1 MSFYSFYLRDDLRQ
15 ALGPSASLRGL
26 MTLDGESYRIAPGRR
41 TLRVELGGR
50 GYFIKQHTGVG
61 WAEIA
66 KNLLYGR
73 APVVDASCEW
83 RAVHRLDRLG
93 VPTLRIAGYGRAGC
107 NPARRRSFVVSD
119 ELSGSV
125 DLETWSRTAQQ
136 RDDWWQ
142 LRRLMLREIA
152 RVARLLHDN
161 GVNHRDFYLCHFHL
175 MPPLDPASGPAAPP
189 PELRLI
195 DLHRVQLRARP
206 TPRRWRVKDIGGL
219 LYSAQEFGLERGDRL
234 RFARLYSGRPLRE
247 TLRSDA
253 AFWRA
258 VQRRAQRL
266 QAKASRQPP
275 AGMPQ

>member
-1 MSFYSFYLRDDLRQ
+1 MNFYLRDDLRQ
-15 ALGPSASLRGL
+15 ALGEAASFRGL
-26 MTLDGESYRIAPGRR
+26 MALDGEPYRVAPGRR
-41 TLRVELGGR
+41 TLRVELGGH

-61 WAEIA
+61 WSEIA

-73 APVVDASCEW
+73 APVVDASREW
-83 RAVHRLDRLG
+83 RAVHRLERLG
-93 VPTLRIAGYGRAGC
+93 VPTLRIAGYGRVGC

-119 ELSGSV
+119 ELGGSV
-125 DLETWSRTAQQ
+125 DLETWSRSAQ
-136 RDDWWQ
+136 RRHDWWR

-152 RVARLLHDN
+152 RSARLMHDN

-175 MPPLDPASGPAAPP
+175 MPPFDPASGPAAR

-195 DLHRVQLRARP
+195 DLHRVQLRSRP

-219 LYSAQEFGLERGDRL
+219 LHSALEFGVGRGDRL

-247 TLRSDA
+247 TLRRDA

-258 VQRRAQRL
+258 VQRRAHRL
-266 QAKASRQPP
+266 YVKAHHEPP
-275 AGMPQ
+275 PGMAP